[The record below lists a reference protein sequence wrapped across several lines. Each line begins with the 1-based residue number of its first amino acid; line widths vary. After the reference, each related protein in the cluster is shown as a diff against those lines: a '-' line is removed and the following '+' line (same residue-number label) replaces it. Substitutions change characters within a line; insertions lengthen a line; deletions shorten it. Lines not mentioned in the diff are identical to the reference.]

1 MQSLPQHG
9 RKRGHGLGAARWEVA
24 QAYGVA
30 CLVGGGASQKASVVR
45 RGSAYG
51 EEVQLFVSY
60 GPVELFVSY
69 GPVELFVSYG
79 PVELF
84 VSYGPGEEG
93 VPLCQGG
100 DQERR

>member
-1 MQSLPQHG
+1 M
-9 RKRGHGLGAARWEVA
+9 
-24 QAYGVA
+24 
-30 CLVGGGASQKASVVR
+30 ASVVR

-60 GPVELFVSY
+60 GPVELFVPY
-69 GPVELFVSYG
+69 GLVELFLSYG

-100 DQERR
+100 DQARR

>member
-1 MQSLPQHG
+1 MS
-9 RKRGHGLGAARWEVA
+9 
-24 QAYGVA
+24 GVA
-30 CLVGGGASQKASVVR
+30 YLVGGGASQKASVVR

-51 EEVQLFVSY
+51 EEVQLFV
-60 GPVELFVSY
+60 PY

-100 DQERR
+100 DQARR